1 MSTDKQNEQV
11 EALAKAELWLS
22 FATDDYESRVNS
34 KVIAGELARLRA
46 LLTAQPGPVACE
58 PLTGDELAAVIADW
72 LSQPPDTC
80 QRTELARMGAEAQRA
95 KCRRQAAQPA
105 TTAPCA
111 QRMHFGQSCGP
122 DCMHAPT
129 TCGAVISASQDV
141 RCHLDKHGLDVEHS
155 GYKQHAPTAPAKT
168 ATPALDAYLDS
179 WSSNVSSGFV
189 AKCKGLA
196 ASDTAGLCAELE
208 AAKAELAEAKRQRD
222 EKLSNDSGEW
232 LREYQAACARER
244 GLVAENEKLAASL
257 REARRHGREDEN
269 AVHTAK
275 E

>member
-1 MSTDKQNEQV
+1 MSTDKQSGQV

-46 LLTAQPGPVACE
+46 LLTAHPGPMACE
-58 PLTGDELAAVIADW
+58 PLNGDELAAVIADW

-129 TCGAVISASQDV
+129 
-141 RCHLDKHGLDVEHS
+141 
-155 GYKQHAPTAPAKT
+155 APAKT
-168 ATPALDAYLDS
+168 ATPDYRTCSDADFPAAELDS
-179 WSSNVSSGFV
+179 Y
-189 AKCKGLA
+189 K
-196 ASDTAGLCAELE
+196 
-208 AAKAELAEAKRQRD
+208 KR
-222 EKLSNDSGEW
+222 
-232 LREYQAACARER
+232 
-244 GLVAENEKLAASL
+244 
-257 REARRHGREDEN
+257 
-269 AVHTAK
+269 
-275 E
+275 

>member
-1 MSTDKQNEQV
+1 MSNEEGSDGTMSTDKQSGQV

-58 PLTGDELAAVIADW
+58 PLSDGEVNALVDEWSSGHHHPVLLVHRAA
-72 LSQPPDTC
+72 
-80 QRTELARMGAEAQRA
+80 RAQRA
-95 KCRRQAAQPA
+95 KCKPHEAHPA
-105 TTAPCA
+105 
-111 QRMHFGQSCGP
+111 HGFGPYDGGGLRSCEP
-122 DCMHAPT
+122 
-129 TCGAVISASQDV
+129 
-141 RCHLDKHGLDVEHS
+141 
-155 GYKQHAPTAPAKT
+155 APTAPAKT

-179 WSSNVSSGFV
+179 WSSNVRSGFV

-244 GLVAENEKLAASL
+244 GLVAENGKLAKAL
-257 REARRHGREDEN
+257 AEEKRYAMEKCEETVRMQVEAQRWRILAE
-269 AVHTAK
+269 AK
-275 E
+275 KAAQPATKEQG

>member
-1 MSTDKQNEQV
+1 M
-11 EALAKAELWLS
+11 
-22 FATDDYESRVNS
+22 NS

-46 LLTAQPGPVACE
+46 LLTAHPGPMACE
-58 PLTGDELAAVIADW
+58 PLNGDELAAVIADW

-95 KCRRQAAQPA
+95 KCRRQEAQPA

-129 TCGAVISASQDV
+129 
-141 RCHLDKHGLDVEHS
+141 
-155 GYKQHAPTAPAKT
+155 APAKT

-179 WSSNVSSGFV
+179 WSSNVRSGFV